1 MSMVLCKCKQNVD
14 KERGKLSLD
23 TIGKKLINLRGN
35 KDIEDVANA
44 IGVTKQ
50 AIWNYEND
58 KRIPRDDIKKKI
70 ADYYKTSVSYIFF

>member
-1 MSMVLCKCKQNVD
+1 MSMVLCKCKQND
-14 KERGKLSLD
+14 DIERGKLSLD
-23 TIGKKLINLRGN
+23 TIGKKLINLRGD